1 LGHIWG
7 LIMLLCVREIKT
19 HYEKLEAVK
28 GVSLEVGEGEIV
40 TLLGSNGAGK
50 TTVLKAISGLKP
62 PTSGEIWFS
71 DRRIDRSPA
80 TQIVRMGISYIFEG
94 QRLFRDMNVESN
106 LLLGAYI
113 RNDKDGIKSD
123 VREVYRHFPI
133 LQKRR
138 KQRAGSLSGGEQQ
151 MLAISRALMSKPRL
165 LLMDEPSV
173 GLSPIMVNEMTSMIR
188 AINQQGIS
196 VLIVEQNAA
205 VALRLADRGYVIE
218 TGKIVL
224 GAVRDQL
231 LNDERV
237 KRAYLGG

>member
-1 LGHIWG
+1 
-7 LIMLLCVREIKT
+7 MLLCVKEIKT

-71 DRRIDRSPA
+71 GRRIDRSPA
-80 TQIVRMGISYIFEG
+80 AQIVRMGISYIFEG
-94 QRLFRDMNVESN
+94 QRLFRDMSVESN

-113 RNDKDGIKSD
+113 RNDKEGIKSE

-133 LQKRR
+133 LQERR

-151 MLAISRALMSKPRL
+151 MLAISRALMSKPKL

-173 GLSPIMVNEMTSMIR
+173 GLSPIMVSEITSMIR
-188 AINQQGIS
+188 TINQQGIS

-218 TGKIVL
+218 TGRIVL
-224 GAVRDQL
+224 GAGRNQL